1 MGAVIQERELRLVGE
16 RGAHATIGTR
26 GLSVAICL
34 GLLAIGLLA
43 TWRGADRWRSPLDAR
58 SHVQETLALALAKGN
73 RSPEVLDDLRLLRTE
88 LGLRPLDSKSR
99 VQYAALLLAM
109 TRSLDDT
116 RAASFHAALAADL
129 APVTLPVV
137 ELAALILARSG
148 DTGEALIRVREI
160 FEFDADAGADLLLR
174 LEDSLPPRRLNEALA
189 NTSTAW
195 LAWAR
200 ALVASGRPDASISL
214 LQEAAERWPGDF
226 EIDLALARLAGNR
239 EDWDALERWTAR
251 EEIPAEGRG
260 LELLALRA
268 RVHVERG
275 RNAEAEND
283 LRTVQAAA
291 DGAPHLL
298 ILIGDVQLCLGKA
311 ELARGSWNQ
320 ALFQTDS
327 ANKPRRIALLVR
339 LADLEE
345 TDGRAS
351 VALRHWRSVID
362 LDPEHPRA
370 RRRVAELTGSR

>member
-1 MGAVIQERELRLVGE
+1 M
-16 RGAHATIGTR
+16 
-26 GLSVAICL
+26 
-34 GLLAIGLLA
+34 
-43 TWRGADRWRSPLDAR
+43 
-58 SHVQETLALALAKGN
+58 
-73 RSPEVLDDLRLLRTE
+73 
-88 LGLRPLDSKSR
+88 
-99 VQYAALLLAM
+99 
-109 TRSLDDT
+109 
-116 RAASFHAALAADL
+116 
-129 APVTLPVV
+129 
-137 ELAALILARSG
+137 
-148 DTGEALIRVREI
+148 
-160 FEFDADAGADLLLR
+160 
-174 LEDSLPPRRLNEALA
+174 
-189 NTSTAW
+189 
-195 LAWAR
+195 
-200 ALVASGRPDASISL
+200 
-214 LQEAAERWPGDF
+214 
-226 EIDLALARLAGNR
+226 
-239 EDWDALERWTAR
+239 
-251 EEIPAEGRG
+251 
-260 LELLALRA
+260 LALRA